1 MNRRF
6 RIYCKSFHSIAELN
20 QELIGSLQP
29 DQARARVLSI
39 KDDVYGHDGHHRV
52 STSTNQGPKGK
63 CVVRLLRPTRKLH
76 KQSAGRHCPFSD

>member
-39 KDDVYGHDGHHRV
+39 KDDVYADDRHDRETGDV
-52 STSTNQGPKGK
+52 K
-63 CVVRLLRPTRKLH
+63 PTTVL
-76 KQSAGRHCPFSD
+76 AA